1 MRARHSSPTDPSRAP
16 KGWLRRLPPGLSLK
30 GRRLLVVEDEV
41 FVAMDIA
48 FTCEVAGAEVTGT
61 TTVRSALG
69 AIGEADREA
78 RPFDAA
84 LLDIVVR
91 DGTTE
96 RVAEALRE
104 RGIPFLVYTG
114 DARDGGGLGE
124 RFGVRTL
131 AKPMPVEEIAL
142 GIAGLLDDAG
152 VTGTPDDQAF

>member
-1 MRARHSSPTDPSRAP
+1 MRARHSPTRSPGAP
-16 KGWLRRLPPGLSLK
+16 KGWLTRLPSGLSLK

-61 TTVRSALG
+61 TTVRSALS
-69 AIGEADREA
+69 AIGEADREG

-84 LLDIVVR
+84 LLDLVVR

-104 RGIPFLVYTG
+104 RGVPFLVYTG
-114 DARDGGGLGE
+114 DARDGNGLAG

-142 GIAGLLDDAG
+142 GIAALIGE
-152 VTGTPDDQAF
+152 TGERTTGD